1 MQITNILSKVTLSTN
16 QLLILSSAYIALVLN
31 IPFFSKVISAVTAN
45 HEFSLGFLLAIPL
58 VLFCLTVI
66 FHSIFAFRP
75 ILKPFLIFSIL
86 LSSLLFYATFHYGII
101 FDFGMVQNAIE
112 TDTAEALSYFNI
124 YALWFFIILG
134 FLPVLLIYFVP
145 VRRASFLQELV
156 SRVKLIIIAS
166 TVLCILV
173 GAFYVNF
180 ASVGRNNRE
189 LSSYITPFKLYEASF
204 KYISRTLNN
213 STREFHILDVKP
225 TLNNSSGNLSVTVLV
240 LGETARANNYALN
253 GYSKATN
260 QHTAD
265 SGIISFSNVSS
276 CGTATAVSLPCMF
289 SRLDQTD
296 YDKHVAEAQQNAVD
310 LIHLAGADVYWVDN
324 NNGGCKGVCKRVE
337 SLFIN
342 VKAPNPLCDSE
353 YCFDEVLLEPLVNKL
368 NSLIANNT
376 LIVLHVM
383 GSHGPTYY
391 RRYPQQHRKFSPDCP
406 RSDIQNCTKEEL
418 VNTYDNTI
426 LYTDF
431 ILSKIIEQLTQ
442 LSQVKD
448 VETSLLYISD
458 HGESL
463 GEHGVYLHGL
473 PYAFAPKEQTHIPML
488 FWQNDIGR
496 HYDVACIQAR
506 SADDIS
512 QDNFFDILLGLLAV
526 KTEVYR
532 SQQDT
537 LASCRIQ
544 SDSAQ

>member
-1 MQITNILSKVTLSTN
+1 MQIKNILSKVTLSTN
-16 QLLILSSAYIALVLN
+16 HLILLSSVYIALVLN
-31 IPFFSKVISAVTAN
+31 IPFYSKVITAVTAN

-66 FHSIFAFRP
+66 FHSVFAFRP

-86 LSSLLFYATFHYGII
+86 LSSLLFYATYHYGII

-124 YALWFFIILG
+124 YALGFFILLG
-134 FLPVLLIYFVP
+134 LLPALLIYFVHL
-145 VRRASFLQELV
+145 RRASFLQELA

-173 GAFYVNF
+173 GAFYVHF

-213 STREFHILDVKP
+213 SPREFHILDVKP
-225 TLNNSSGNLSVTVLV
+225 MLNNSSGKPRVTVLV
-240 LGETARANNYALN
+240 LGETARASNYALN

-289 SRLDQTD
+289 SRMDQND

-342 VKAPNPLCDSE
+342 VKAPHPLCDGE
-353 YCFDEVLLEPLVNKL
+353 YCFDEILLESLASKL
-368 NSLIANNT
+368 NSLTANNT
-376 LIVLHVM
+376 LIVLHIM
-383 GSHGPTYY
+383 GSHGPTYF
-391 RRYPQQHRKFSPDCP
+391 RRYPKQHRKFSPDCP
-406 RSDIQNCTKEEL
+406 RSDIQNCTNEEL

-431 ILSKIIEQLTQ
+431 LLSKIIEQLTQ

-473 PYAFAPKEQTHIPML
+473 PYAFAPIEQTHIPML
-488 FWQNDIGR
+488 FWQNHIGR
-496 HYDVACIQAR
+496 HYDLDCMQAR

-512 QDNFFDILLGLLAV
+512 QDNFFDILLGLVAV